1 MNIHDPSK
9 DAVSRE
15 IYNSGCWECNYI
27 KGMPKA
33 LLSYHDSYFLDIGG
47 NIGMWSLTAAAA
59 NHQTF
64 TIEALSDNVQ
74 LLALISISYVP

>member
-15 IYNSGCWECNYI
+15 IYNSGCWECNHI

-47 NIGMWSLTAAAA
+47 NIGMWSLTAAVA

-64 TIEALSDNVQ
+64 TIEALSDNAQ
-74 LLALISISYVP
+74 LIKNSKV